1 MARLRSGRHHFDP
14 ASLFDCRLSLL
25 IGPVQG
31 GPSDGELRLAWDL
44 VGDELMEDDRGRVGT
59 RPWGFWAFEVGEER
73 PAGGCAAET
82 VRLAELGVLRP
93 DELAALGERAS
104 EARLRVGTPRERI
117 SGGNRQ
123 SGVSV
128 DAAAVELWAA
138 VQETIPR

>member
-1 MARLRSGRHHFDP
+1 MPRLRSGRHEFDR
-14 ASLFDCRLSLL
+14 STLFDCRLSLL

-31 GPSDGELRLAWDL
+31 GPSDNELRLAWEL
-44 VGDELMEDDRGRVGT
+44 LGTELMADDRGRVGT

-93 DELAALGERAS
+93 DELAALRERAT
-104 EARLRVGTPRERI
+104 EARLRIGTPRERI

-138 VQETIPR
+138 VQDRTPW